1 MDVFENA
8 KRTMDELKE
17 GIKDKIDATKLELA
31 YSKKKKSFEQ
41 EKMEEEQNAKE
52 QAIFQEEYE
61 RLSGLDEKQL
71 MVEMVFAIRGFYSE
85 VETLKNNQKDMVK
98 RMASLELDMDRL
110 QKELEVLKDKKET
123 K

>member
-1 MDVFENA
+1 
-8 KRTMDELKE
+8 
-17 GIKDKIDATKLELA
+17 
-31 YSKKKKSFEQ
+31 SKKKKSFEQ

>member
-17 GIKDKIDATKLELA
+17 GIKDKIDATKMEVA
-31 YSKKKKSFEQ
+31 YSKKKKDLEQ

-52 QAIFQEEYE
+52 QAIFQEEYN
-61 RLSGLDEKQL
+61 RLSALDDKQL

-85 VETLKNNQKDMVK
+85 VETLKKEQKEMVK
-98 RMASLELDMDRL
+98 RMAGLEADMSRL
-110 QKELEVLKDKKET
+110 QKDLELLKT
-123 K
+123 KHE